1 MISTSMRASC
11 RCRFAL
17 LIAKED
23 FRSRPLRVW
32 TLRWVSEWVSARRRH
47 GTGAF
52 FLPVPW
58 PRARPATVRQ
68 RRYHLKSRYRE
79 STWAILFSDPS
90 KLSSLRLLACKHR
103 EVNMWTSSCFHKC
116 WGRRC
121 VGRLV
126 EHSVRKFPTL
136 ALRGFQQMERSSGPM
151 VSSWPR
157 EVPGLRLVPLAPS
170 IGRS

>member
-11 RCRFAL
+11 FAL
-17 LIAKED
+17 LIAKEG

-32 TLRWVSEWVSARRRH
+32 TFRWMSARRRH

-52 FLPVPW
+52 FLPVLW

-90 KLSSLRLLACKHR
+90 RLSSLRLLACKHR
-103 EVNMWTSSCFHKC
+103 KVNMWTYSCFHKC

-121 VGRLV
+121 VGLLV
-126 EHSVRKFPTL
+126 ERSVCKFPTL
-136 ALRGFQQMERSSGPM
+136 ALRGFQQMERLSGLM
-151 VSSWPR
+151 VTSWPFSQW
-157 EVPGLRLVPLAPS
+157 EVSGLRLVPLAPS
-170 IGRS
+170 IERS